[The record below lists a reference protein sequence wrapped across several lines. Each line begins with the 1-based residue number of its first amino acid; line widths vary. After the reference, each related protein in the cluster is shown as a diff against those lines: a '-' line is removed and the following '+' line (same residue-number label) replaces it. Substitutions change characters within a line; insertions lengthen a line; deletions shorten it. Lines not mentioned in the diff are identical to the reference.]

1 MNLLSKTRWANWT
14 LGIALVGSVAYGMY
28 HLSRQADQVARAREV
43 HSIVMTPPADQLK
56 AGETFTI
63 TADITVFEVCP
74 YELRWTLVNDQ
85 DEAVLYMIEPAVKY
99 PGLGRQTVVSPH
111 FIPAHVK
118 PDKYVYEVQVFDMCE
133 RVKLAAPVRIDVI
146 VH

>member
-1 MNLLSKTRWANWT
+1 MSLLSQTRWTNWT
-14 LGIALVGSVAYGMY
+14 LSIVLVGGIASGMFF
-28 HLSRQADQVARAREV
+28 LSRTVDQVARARIV
-43 HSIVMTPPADQLK
+43 HTVTMSPSADQLK
-56 AGETFTI
+56 AGEQFKI
-63 TADITVFEVCP
+63 TADITVYEVCP
-74 YELRWTLVNDQ
+74 YELRWTLVNDE

-118 PDKYVYEVQVFDMCE
+118 PGKYVYEVQVFDLCE
-133 RVKLAAPVRIDVI
+133 RVKVAAPVRIDVV